1 MRRPIL
7 VLSTVVALVLPAGAA
22 ADVTVWFREGAKSS
36 SVTRGGTT
44 IPAAVRALLAGPT
57 APERARGLVT
67 SLPAH
72 VPLLGIT
79 IERRVVTV
87 DLGARFALGTDETS
101 LRGRVSQLVR
111 TVMSVSGVAGVRV
124 LVEGGTPLG
133 LFPGV
138 DMRRTF
144 TPAVVPD
151 AAGPTVR
158 ETQQLLADLGFLAD
172 GSVTGVDDDRTHV
185 AVLGFQK
192 WSGLERDGVLGPGTM
207 AALRRATRPLPSERA
222 GVGRRIE
229 IRLDRQVAL
238 LIEDDKV
245 GRVVHISTGAYGRST
260 PVGTFRVYRKER
272 YSWSVPFK
280 VWMPWASD
288 FTGGIAFHEYG
299 YVPAYPASHGCVR
312 VNRYDAVALYAFA
325 GFGTPVRVRASPS

>member
-1 MRRPIL
+1 M
-7 VLSTVVALVLPAGAA
+7 ALALPAGAA
-22 ADVTVWFREGAKSS
+22 ADVTVWFREGGRPSA
-36 SVTRGGTT
+36 VTRRGET
-44 IPAAVRALLAGPT
+44 IPAGVRALLDGPS

-67 SLPAH
+67 SVPAG

-87 DLGARFALGTDETS
+87 DLGARFAMGADETS
-101 LRGRVSQLVR
+101 LRARVSQLVR

-124 LVEGGTPLG
+124 LVEDGTPLG

-138 DMRRTF
+138 DMRRTL
-144 TPAVVPD
+144 TPAAVPD
-151 AAGPTVR
+151 ANGPTVR
-158 ETQQLLADLGFLAD
+158 EAQQLLADLGYLAD

-192 WSGLERDGVLGPGTM
+192 WSGLERDAVLGPGTM

-222 GVGRRIE
+222 GAGRRVE
-229 IRLDRQVAL
+229 VRLDRQVAL

-245 GRVVHISTGAYGRST
+245 RRVVHISTGAYGRST
-260 PVGTFRVYRKER
+260 PAGTFRVYRKER

-280 VWMPWASD
+280 VWMPWASY

-299 YVPAYPASHGCVR
+299 SVPAYPASHGCIR

-325 GFGTPVRVRASPS
+325 GVGTPVRVLSSSS